1 MPSAIL
7 YLLNQF
13 DASVPLHLDVRAML
27 QQQLGD
33 RLIPFVLRRSSVVSE
48 ALAEGMTVIDYAPGS
63 GAAEDYRALAGWL
76 HTFIPPAVA
85 GHAGVRWSERVGYY
99 EGYTQRVDCGAHA
112 DVLACAHGEC
122 LAPTEIERGFQRMY
136 NLEFEQAHQDF
147 SPGKGCIR
155 RIPSDRFRKPP
166 ATCSGSLPVSASSKV
181 SSSPATR
188 TLKLAPSLLRIPR
201 CVSSSIAPSKGDQL
215 ADAALKQHP
224 EDSNA
229 LFAKVLALGLRS
241 DYVAMIDKQDF
252 AALRYMKQG
261 RILAQQLLKQKPDA
275 YDALLAV
282 GVENYLTGIKPAP
295 VRWMLSLGGIDPDK
309 QQGIREL
316 QETAAHGN
324 LLKPFAKLLLAVAAL
339 RDKNNTQGCD
349 LLRELATAYPRNA
362 LYRDSAPECHG
373 AASH

>member
-1 MPSAIL
+1 MKTTGRWLIVVLMLVFLSARGA
-7 YLLNQF
+7 N
-13 DASVPLHLDVRAML
+13 AM
-27 QQQLGD
+27 
-33 RLIPFVLRRSSVVSE
+33 
-48 ALAEGMTVIDYAPGS
+48 
-63 GAAEDYRALAGWL
+63 
-76 HTFIPPAVA
+76 
-85 GHAGVRWSERVGYY
+85 
-99 EGYTQRVDCGAHA
+99 
-112 DVLACAHGEC
+112 
-122 LAPTEIERGFQRMY
+122 APTEIERGFQSMY

-147 SPGKGCIR
+147 STWEKLHPEDPLG
-155 RIPSDRFRKPP
+155 
-166 ATCSGSLPVSASSKV
+166 PVSQAAGYLFGEFARLGILESQLFTSDKNFEARSKL
-181 SSSPATR
+181 SPDPKVREEFNGAV
-188 TLKLAPSLLRIPR
+188 A
-201 CVSSSIAPSKGDQL
+201 KGDQL

-229 LFAKVLALGLRS
+229 LFAKILALGLRS

-362 LYRDSAPECHG
+362 LYRDSAPECHA

>member
-1 MPSAIL
+1 MSDCEAKELHRTGCMKATSRWFIAV
-7 YLLNQF
+7 LLLVF
-13 DASVPLHLDVRAML
+13 VPAR
-27 QQQLGD
+27 
-33 RLIPFVLRRSSVVSE
+33 
-48 ALAEGMTVIDYAPGS
+48 
-63 GAAEDYRALAGWL
+63 GAKA
-76 HTFIPPAVA
+76 
-85 GHAGVRWSERVGYY
+85 
-99 EGYTQRVDCGAHA
+99 
-112 DVLACAHGEC
+112 
-122 LAPTEIERGFQRMY
+122 LAPTEIERGFQSMY

-147 SPGKGCIR
+147 STWERLHPEDPLG
-155 RIPSDRFRKPP
+155 
-166 ATCSGSLPVSASSKV
+166 PVSQAAGYLFGEFARLGILESQLFTNDKNFE
-181 SSSPATR
+181 AR
-188 TLKLAPSLLRIPR
+188 TKLAPDPKVRDAFNGA
-201 CVSSSIAPSKGDQL
+201 VSKGDQL

-224 EDSNA
+224 QDSNA

-316 QETAAHGN
+316 EETAAHGN

-373 AASH
+373 GANH